1 MKQNFRKIKVLF
13 FFLFLSL
20 LSCQPEEEIVEFG
33 KHHNHFTVEKITESE
48 FKKKAPKAFG
58 KMELLEQQF
67 KNKLH
72 SRTVNVNNEFE
83 LDTEEIIQIT
93 KGDQVSYTL
102 PVYRSVENNLVEN
115 LVLTLQ
121 NNNSFSAKVISYDL
135 TQSEK
140 DLLQNGMFVD
150 VSSKMQVVN
159 LDNGSTIANDIF
171 ARSASGC
178 YDVIIEYEM
187 CCHNIHSTLNV
198 QNGQRCTCA
207 KPPTGYTYT
216 IVSIPCNE
224 DGSGGETPGDTSPGD
239 YTSPGNDNPYGG
251 TGNGTGN
258 TGSPNNEN
266 PDNNESEPISS
277 LGDDLTLPV
286 VKPKKTTPCEELNKM
301 TANSNIR
308 NSYTGVNGLNSK
320 VGEPIEYGFAFR
332 RGESHDTVETVPNDV
347 NNPAILKMPSGG
359 NVYGGSHIHP
369 DPNLG
374 YYPMFPAPDI
384 KYLDDIAL
392 RYNWNGLPPRDRNY
406 SMFVLTLTVAG
417 GTYAIKIE
425 DWLKFRAVMND
436 IEKYVEMQ
444 KKIEDRFSRAGTD
457 ETKLTKILLK
467 TLNEYELGVGLYK
480 AEPDFSNWNKLS
492 LSDPNSEFS
501 NIIPTP
507 CQN

>member
-1 MKQNFRKIKVLF
+1 
-13 FFLFLSL
+13 
-20 LSCQPEEEIVEFG
+20 
-33 KHHNHFTVEKITESE
+33 
-48 FKKKAPKAFG
+48 
-58 KMELLEQQF
+58 MELLEQQF

-83 LDTEEIIQIT
+83 VDTEEIIQIT

-171 ARSASGC
+171 ARGTSGC

-198 QNGQRCTCA
+198 KNGQRCTCP

-224 DGSGGETPGDTSPGD
+224 DGSGGEAPGDTSPSD

-251 TGNGTGN
+251 SGNGTGG
-258 TGSPNNEN
+258 TGSPTNEN

-286 VKPKKTTPCEELNKM
+286 VKPKTTNPCNELKVNSNNSDFKSKMQTLKDNVNGTKEKAFGVYNGSHVTPTQSNPSCGAVLEGDEQNGSPIPYHISLKATAHNHLKAAIYNHIGTFTPNDLIAFSNLIITAEDYLSPIKKEEFAIYLVCDEGNYALKVSDIDKLYNFVVEYESNATFKDFVDKFYKEKNISHGKPKQDQNIGFLKLLKEYDIGVEYYEADENFENWKKLELDNNNENINETPC
-301 TANSNIR
+301 
-308 NSYTGVNGLNSK
+308 
-320 VGEPIEYGFAFR
+320 
-332 RGESHDTVETVPNDV
+332 
-347 NNPAILKMPSGG
+347 
-359 NVYGGSHIHP
+359 
-369 DPNLG
+369 
-374 YYPMFPAPDI
+374 
-384 KYLDDIAL
+384 
-392 RYNWNGLPPRDRNY
+392 
-406 SMFVLTLTVAG
+406 
-417 GTYAIKIE
+417 
-425 DWLKFRAVMND
+425 
-436 IEKYVEMQ
+436 
-444 KKIEDRFSRAGTD
+444 
-457 ETKLTKILLK
+457 
-467 TLNEYELGVGLYK
+467 
-480 AEPDFSNWNKLS
+480 
-492 LSDPNSEFS
+492 
-501 NIIPTP
+501 
-507 CQN
+507 